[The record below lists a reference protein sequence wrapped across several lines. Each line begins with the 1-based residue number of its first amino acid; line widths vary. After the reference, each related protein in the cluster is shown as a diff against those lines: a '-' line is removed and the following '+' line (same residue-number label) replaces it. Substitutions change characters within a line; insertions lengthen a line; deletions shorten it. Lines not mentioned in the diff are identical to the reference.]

1 MATERVTFQT
11 RFDDVALNVD
21 EAQELRRRA
30 SETSGGG
37 ELADAIDAGIQSGGP
52 VVIADDHNP
61 TALHILNAWL
71 EDAGEDAVSGEVR
84 ALRDTLAI
92 DAEIDR

>member
-11 RFDDVALNVD
+11 RFDVVGLNVD

-30 SETSGGG
+30 SDTSGGSG
-37 ELADAIDAGIQSGGP
+37 FAQAIDAGIQSGGP

-61 TALHILNAWL
+61 TALHILNGWL
-71 EDAGEDAVSGEVR
+71 EDVGEDAVSSEAR
-84 ALRDTLAI
+84 QLRDTLAI